1 MSILNDLS
9 GNRTRVYA
17 VRGRRLDR
25 LTNRPYLLF
34 NLLFLCR
41 ITCDLDSISYFR
53 KNASVFLIKIKKFKT
68 VSVGAVI
75 CSREAGELNKKIAQK
90 PPKSRTVIRE
100 KSEQKFVEAPETA
113 YMSEK
118 SMIKLKKAS

>member
-1 MSILNDLS
+1 M
-9 GNRTRVYA
+9 
-17 VRGRRLDR
+17 
-25 LTNRPYLLF
+25 
-34 NLLFLCR
+34 
-41 ITCDLDSISYFR
+41 DSISYFR

>member
-1 MSILNDLS
+1 MSSSNDLS

-25 LTNRPYLLF
+25 LTNRPYMFFALLF
-34 NLLFLCR
+34 FAVSPATQ
-41 ITCDLDSISYFR
+41 IVYHISE
-53 KNASVFLIKIKKFKT
+53 KMQVFFSKKSKKLKT
-68 VSVGAVI
+68 VSAWAVI
-75 CSREAGELNKKIAQK
+75 CSRETGELNKKIAQK

-113 YMSEK
+113 YMTEK